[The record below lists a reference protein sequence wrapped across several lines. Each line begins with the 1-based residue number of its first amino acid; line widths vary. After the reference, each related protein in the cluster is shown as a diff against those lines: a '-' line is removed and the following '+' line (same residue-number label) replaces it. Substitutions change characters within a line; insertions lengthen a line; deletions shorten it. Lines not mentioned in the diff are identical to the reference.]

1 MKVASHFLWHCAPSD
16 SASRQKAHLSG
27 WSGVSS
33 SPPAKTR
40 CTLSS
45 TPFLCASSARSALSS
60 PPLLQSRCTL
70 RSTRSTSIR
79 VGSGIANPP
88 LALQLPLL
96 LLLLLALL
104 LPPPPPPSAA
114 PVGVP
119 SAMMARAAGCGIPR
133 GSPAPAAPPEA
144 PALHPLTP
152 AHHVYFAR
160 VREAE
165 AAAAAEAAASD
176 AYAAAAAASVS
187 PSEPSSRRR
196 GFASCIVPC
205 LLGVLL
211 GVCLTLSASLL
222 LPRSSWP
229 PAWTMDGT

>member
-79 VGSGIANPP
+79 VGSGIANLP
-88 LALQLPLL
+88 LALPLPLL
-96 LLLLLALL
+96 LPLLLLLALL
-104 LPPPPPPSAA
+104 LPPPPPP
-114 PVGVP
+114 PP
-119 SAMMARAAGCGIPR
+119 SA
-133 GSPAPAAPPEA
+133 SQ
-144 PALHPLTP
+144 
-152 AHHVYFAR
+152 
-160 VREAE
+160 
-165 AAAAAEAAASD
+165 AAALESCTRGGMCACWLSESKARKAGTCSTCGRD
-176 AYAAAAAASVS
+176 TLSHTSSRSSTTRYAALNSSSSAGSASAGWRWERLLLKLS
-187 PSEPSSRRR
+187 GWLSSRQRTR
-196 GFASCIVPC
+196 PRISRTSGSIALRTLRVYDLAAIV
-205 LLGVLL
+205 
-211 GVCLTLSASLL
+211 
-222 LPRSSWP
+222 
-229 PAWTMDGT
+229 

>member
-1 MKVASHFLWHCAPSD
+1 MKVASHFLWHCAPAVDMARTCLGRVATRAASRLLQQRAPSD

-104 LPPPPPPSAA
+104 LPPPPPPSASHA
-114 PVGVP
+114 AALESCTRGGMCACWLSESKARKAGTCSTCGRDTLSHTCLDIEGV
-119 SAMMARAAGCGIPR
+119 SSWAMSHGRLFVRRRDACRMPRRGRPPR
-133 GSPAPAAPPEA
+133 GTPP
-144 PALHPLTP
+144 
-152 AHHVYFAR
+152 
-160 VREAE
+160 
-165 AAAAAEAAASD
+165 
-176 AYAAAAAASVS
+176 
-187 PSEPSSRRR
+187 
-196 GFASCIVPC
+196 
-205 LLGVLL
+205 
-211 GVCLTLSASLL
+211 
-222 LPRSSWP
+222 
-229 PAWTMDGT
+229 

>member
-79 VGSGIANPP
+79 VGSGIANLP
-88 LALQLPLL
+88 LPLLLPLL

-104 LPPPPPPSAA
+104 LPPPPSA
-114 PVGVP
+114 
-119 SAMMARAAGCGIPR
+119 S
-133 GSPAPAAPPEA
+133 
-144 PALHPLTP
+144 H
-152 AHHVYFAR
+152 
-160 VREAE
+160 
-165 AAAAAEAAASD
+165 AAALESCTRGGMCACWLSESKARKAGTCSTCGRD
-176 AYAAAAAASVS
+176 TLSHTSSRSSTTRYAALNSSSSAGSASAGWRWERLLLKLS
-187 PSEPSSRRR
+187 GWLSSRQRTR
-196 GFASCIVPC
+196 PWISRTSGSIALRTLRVYDLAAIV
-205 LLGVLL
+205 
-211 GVCLTLSASLL
+211 
-222 LPRSSWP
+222 
-229 PAWTMDGT
+229 

>member
-88 LALQLPLL
+88 LALLPLPL

-104 LPPPPPPSAA
+104 LPPPPSA
-114 PVGVP
+114 
-119 SAMMARAAGCGIPR
+119 S
-133 GSPAPAAPPEA
+133 
-144 PALHPLTP
+144 H
-152 AHHVYFAR
+152 
-160 VREAE
+160 
-165 AAAAAEAAASD
+165 AAALESCTRGGMCACWLSESKARKAGTCSTCGRD
-176 AYAAAAAASVS
+176 TLSHTSSRSSTTRYAALNSSSSAGSASAGWRWERLLLKLS
-187 PSEPSSRRR
+187 GWLSSRQRTR
-196 GFASCIVPC
+196 PRISRTSGSIALRTLRVYDLAAIV
-205 LLGVLL
+205 
-211 GVCLTLSASLL
+211 
-222 LPRSSWP
+222 
-229 PAWTMDGT
+229 